1 MLLTKTGKGDTLLTK
16 KLEVSNLGRDEMKL
30 SDGVMGKT
38 YLVVRVEVAER
49 ITRRLEAL
57 GINEG
62 IPVLV
67 MNRKKNGTVIIKVRG
82 TWLALGTKI
91 ASGIEVKE
99 AAE

>member
-1 MLLTKTGKGDTLLTK
+1 
-16 KLEVSNLGRDEMKL
+16 MKL

-38 YLVVRVEVAER
+38 YLVVQVAER

>member
-1 MLLTKTGKGDTLLTK
+1 
-16 KLEVSNLGRDEMKL
+16 MKL

-38 YLVVRVEVAER
+38 YLVVRVEVER